1 LFSES
6 TLAKNW
12 RCGPADCVRWRQV
25 KGHGTK
31 FARKKE
37 EAVAALISHRT
48 LEEAARAVGISPNT
62 LLRWQQDPEF
72 DAAFR
77 KARRAAYGQ
86 TTARLHQASSAAV
99 SAVLKI
105 MVDPGAPASTRL
117 RAADIVL
124 LQTAKAIEIEDMEM
138 RLSRLEKLQQES
150 DRRDPAFEGIDA
162 NRYDNLRSN

>member
-1 LFSES
+1 
-6 TLAKNW
+6 
-12 RCGPADCVRWRQV
+12 V

-37 EAVAALISHRT
+37 EAVAALLSHRT
-48 LEEAARAVGISPNT
+48 IEEAARAVGVATNT
-62 LLRWQQDPEF
+62 LLRWQQDPDF

-86 TTARLHQASSAAV
+86 CTARLQQASSAAV

-105 MVDPGAPASTRL
+105 MVDPTAPASTRL

-124 LQTAKAIEIEDMEM
+124 AHTAKAIELEDIEARVSE
-138 RLSRLEKLQQES
+138 LERATEQ
-150 DRRDPAFEGIDA
+150 
-162 NRYDNLRSN
+162 SNKRM

>member
-1 LFSES
+1 M
-6 TLAKNW
+6 
-12 RCGPADCVRWRQV
+12 

-37 EAVAALISHRT
+37 EAVAVLLSHRT
-48 LEEAARAVGISPNT
+48 LDEAARAVGIAPNT

-72 DAAFR
+72 EVAFR
-77 KARRAAYGQ
+77 EARRAAYGQ
-86 TTARLHQASSAAV
+86 TTARLHHTSSAAV

-124 LQTAKAIEIEDMEM
+124 EHTAKAIEIEDTDARVTE
-138 RLSRLEKLQQES
+138 LERATE
-150 DRRDPAFEGIDA
+150 A
-162 NRYDNLRSN
+162 NKGGRH

>member
-1 LFSES
+1 
-6 TLAKNW
+6 
-12 RCGPADCVRWRQV
+12 V

-37 EAVAALISHRT
+37 AAIAALISHRT
-48 LEEAARAVGISPNT
+48 LEEAARAVGVSPNT
-62 LLRWQQDPEF
+62 LLRWQRDPEF
-72 DAAFR
+72 DAEFR

-105 MVDPGAPASTRL
+105 MVDPGAPASARL

-124 LQTAKAIEIEDMEM
+124 EHTARAIEIED
-138 RLSRLEKLQQES
+138 
-150 DRRDPAFEGIDA
+150 IDA
-162 NRYDNLRSN
+162 RVTELERAAEAGRGGASGRERWK

>member
-1 LFSES
+1 M
-6 TLAKNW
+6 ANGW
-12 RCGPADCVRWRQV
+12 RWWEGRVADWVRWRQV

-37 EAVAALISHRT
+37 AAIAALLSHRT

-77 KARRAAYGQ
+77 KARRATYGQ
-86 TTARLHQASSAAV
+86 TTARLHQASSVAV

-124 LQTAKAIEIEDMEM
+124 AHTAKAIEIEDIEA
-138 RLSRLEKLQQES
+138 RVAELERAAEPAESSR
-150 DRRDPAFEGIDA
+150 R
-162 NRYDNLRSN
+162 

>member
-1 LFSES
+1 M
-6 TLAKNW
+6 AKAW
-12 RCGPADCVRWRQV
+12 RWADGRVADGVRWRQM

-31 FARKKE
+31 FARKM
-37 EAVAALISHRT
+37 EAAIAALLSHRT
-48 LEEAARAVGISPNT
+48 LEEAARAVGVSPNA

-105 MVDPGAPASTRL
+105 MVDGSAPASTRL

-124 LQTAKAIEIEDMEM
+124 AHTAKAIEIEDIEA
-138 RLSRLEKLQQES
+138 RVAELERSLGES
-150 DRRDPAFEGIDA
+150 PAQRGQ
-162 NRYDNLRSN
+162 

>member
-1 LFSES
+1 VRHPWRFS
-6 TLAKNW
+6 
-12 RCGPADCVRWRQV
+12 GPWV
-25 KGHGTK
+25 
-31 FARKKE
+31 
-37 EAVAALISHRT
+37 
-48 LEEAARAVGISPNT
+48 SPNA

-105 MVDPGAPASTRL
+105 MVDAGAPASTRL

-124 LQTAKAIEIEDMEM
+124 AHTAKAIEIEDIEV
-138 RLSRLEKLQQES
+138 RLAELERAAERAES
-150 DRRDPAFEGIDA
+150 Q
-162 NRYDNLRSN
+162 

>member
-1 LFSES
+1 M
-6 TLAKNW
+6 
-12 RCGPADCVRWRQV
+12 

-37 EAVAALISHRT
+37 EAIAALLSHRT
-48 LEEAARAVGISPNT
+48 LEDAARAVGVAPNT

-77 KARRAAYGQ
+77 RARRATYGQ
-86 TTARLHQASSAAV
+86 TTARLHQASSVAV

-105 MVDPGAPASTRL
+105 MVDQSAPASTRL

-124 LQTAKAIEIEDMEM
+124 EHTAKAIEIEDIEA
-138 RLSRLEKLQQES
+138 RVAALEQAASPEHQ
-150 DRRDPAFEGIDA
+150 RR
-162 NRYDNLRSN
+162 

>member
-1 LFSES
+1 M
-6 TLAKNW
+6 
-12 RCGPADCVRWRQV
+12 

-31 FARKKE
+31 FARKKD
-37 EAVAALISHRT
+37 EAIVALLTHRT
-48 LEEAARAVGISPNT
+48 LEEAARAVGISPNA

-77 KARRAAYGQ
+77 KARRATYGQ
-86 TTARLHQASSAAV
+86 TTARLHQASSVAV

-124 LQTAKAIEIEDMEM
+124 AHTAKAIEIEDIEA
-138 RLSRLEKLQQES
+138 RVAKLERAKEDS
-150 DRRDPAFEGIDA
+150 GPYKR
-162 NRYDNLRSN
+162 